1 MPAEKTINI
10 SRKNYKRLAN
20 FRKDGTFD
28 DAVGIVLSL
37 AEEETD

>member
-10 SRKNYKRLAN
+10 SRKNYERLSN

-28 DAVGIVLSL
+28 DAVGIVLTL
-37 AEEETD
+37 AEKK